1 MWKKVLDS
9 CGLASVPS
17 LFVGFFSK
25 SADTRN
31 ETIASLR
38 EEVQALRGFL
48 RVRDEQNAK
57 LQEALTAMT
66 EARAHAVAY
75 RKPRQA
81 EDPTKEKEPAIPRSP
96 QEFQSYAYEVP
107 KHEILA
113 AAKRF
118 EKFEND
124 EQVEKA
130 FES

>member
-1 MWKKVLDS
+1 M
-9 CGLASVPS
+9 
-17 LFVGFFSK
+17 GFFSK

-75 RKPRQA
+75 RKPRPV

-96 QEFQSYAYEVP
+96 QEFQSYAYELP

-113 AAKRF
+113 AAKKF
-118 EKFEND
+118 GNFEND